1 MKRITVTIARK
12 GLPRQRFTGI
22 YASTSAAI
30 IAALDIAGDA
40 PCSISARVA
49 P

>member
-12 GLPRQRFTGI
+12 GLPRQRFTGLFP
-22 YASTSAAI
+22 STADAI
-30 IAALDIAGDA
+30 ISALDIAGEE
-40 PCSISARVA
+40 PCRISAKVA